1 MEKQLLIYG
10 DVKPVTL
17 SEHGEFS
24 LKGTGSLD
32 FAAKVN
38 SVPLTLPEIP
48 MIAHE
53 LPVVFTGGD
62 AMVPAVIMGMRD
74 GENLVINAEGKWQ
87 GRYVPAF
94 LRRYPFVFSKAPE
107 SDRFT
112 LCVDEGYA
120 GWNKDNK
127 GERLSHGEGEQT
139 QYLQGVLNFLQEY
152 QAHFAQT
159 QTFCDRLK
167 ELDLLEPVT
176 ANFQFKGGERQTLS
190 GFFAVNRAKLKAL
203 PQEQLMAMMSRDEL
217 ELIYM
222 HLFSMNRFNHLIELM
237 GAESFEED
245 KPKEEVH

>member
-87 GRYVPAF
+87 GRCVPAPAP
-94 LRRYPFVFSKAPE
+94 LSFVFSKAPE

-112 LCVDEGYA
+112 CVDEGYA

-127 GERLSHGEGEQT
+127 GEQLFDGEGEQT
-139 QYLQGVLNFLQEY
+139 QYLQGV
-152 QAHFAQT
+152 
-159 QTFCDRLK
+159 
-167 ELDLLEPVT
+167 
-176 ANFQFKGGERQTLS
+176 
-190 GFFAVNRAKLKAL
+190 
-203 PQEQLMAMMSRDEL
+203 
-217 ELIYM
+217 
-222 HLFSMNRFNHLIELM
+222 
-237 GAESFEED
+237 
-245 KPKEEVH
+245 

>member
-1 MEKQLLIYG
+1 MEKQLLIY
-10 DVKPVTL
+10 DNVKPVTKND
-17 SEHGEFS
+17 HGDWS
-24 LKGTGSLD
+24 LKGTGTLD
-32 FAAKVN
+32 FARDVN
-38 SVPLTLPEIP
+38 SVPVTLPEIP

-53 LPVVFTGGD
+53 LPVVFSGGD
-62 AMVPAVIMGMRD
+62 NMVPAVIMGMSD
-74 GENLVINAEGKWQ
+74 GQNLVINAEGKWQ

-107 SDRFT
+107 SERFT
-112 LCVDEGYA
+112 LCVDEGYK
-120 GWNKDNK
+120 GWNQDGK
-127 GERLSHGEGEQT
+127 GERLFDGEGEQT

-152 QAHFAQT
+152 QAHFMQT

-176 ANFQFKGGERQTLS
+176 ANFQMVEGERQSLG

-203 PQEQLMAMMSRDEL
+203 PQEQLMGMLSRDEL

-237 GAESFEED
+237 GSQAD
-245 KPKEEVH
+245 QG